1 MKIRKRLTFSP
12 FLAGLLTLSAAAL
25 AQTGLG
31 PYQPLTT
38 IVIPP
43 NSANA
48 NSGALQGGF
57 DISWFD
63 YSTERFFIA
72 DRGTVPGAGQV
83 DVIDAAQ
90 AKFLFSIPGFVGA
103 RPGAGRSGPDGLIVI
118 PQRNELWVGDG
129 DTTVKVID
137 LSTNKIVATIDV
149 SGGGGNT
156 RADEI
161 AYDAKDNI
169 FFITVPDGPIPYAA
183 FISTTT
189 RQVLGYYSFMDAAGG
204 GVEQPAWDPQSNQ
217 FFINV
222 NPASGPLTIQ
232 ALDPVGMSVNHVYP
246 TPCKTRNAGLVLG
259 PNEHLF
265 TSCGIVMDARN
276 GTILANISSG
286 LPQALSA
293 ADEIWYNPGDD
304 RVYFGSAN
312 AGVVDAETNQFV
324 TFLFNGAQTGT
335 SGGGHTIA
343 VDSFNGYVFLPSSGG
358 GVGGNIKVL
367 APGTYTQPPSV
378 AAPGTGVTIVVNGPN
393 PTANFTFQ
401 AVSNQITLDASL
413 STTPN
418 PGPAFSWAVAPGY
431 PSAGITA
438 GNTAKPSIQLS
449 TRGTYQFTVTVTDA
463 GGATATQAVTV
474 KF

>member
-1 MKIRKRLTFSP
+1 MNLWKPLTFSLFMGGILVLP
-12 FLAGLLTLSAAAL
+12 SAAT

-31 PYQPLTT
+31 PYQPLST

-43 NSANA
+43 NSANGNVGGLA
-48 NSGALQGGF
+48 GGF

-63 YSTERFFIA
+63 FSTERFFIA
-72 DRGTVPGAGQV
+72 DRGTIPGAGQV
-83 DVIDAAQ
+83 DIIDAAQ
-90 AKFLFSIPGFVGA
+90 AKFLTAIPGFVGA
-103 RPGAGRSGPDGLIVI
+103 RPGAGKSGPDGVIVI

-129 DTTVKVID
+129 DTTVKVVD
-137 LSTNKIVATIDV
+137 LSTNNIVATIDV

-169 FFITVPDGPIPYAA
+169 FFITIPDGPIPYAA

-204 GVEQPAWDPQSNQ
+204 GIEQPAWDPQTNQ

-222 NPASGPLTIQ
+222 NPASGPLTIE
-232 ALDPVGMSVNHVYP
+232 ALDPVMMTVNHVYP
-246 TPCKTRNAGLVLG
+246 TPCKTRNAGLALG
-259 PNEHLF
+259 PNERLY

-276 GTILANISSG
+276 GNILANISSG

-304 RVYFGSAN
+304 RVYFGSPN
-312 AGVVDAETNQFV
+312 VGVVDAETNQFV
-324 TFLFNGAQTGT
+324 TFLFPGAQTGT

-343 VDSFNGYVFLPSSGG
+343 VDSFNGYIFLPSSGG
-358 GVGGNIKVL
+358 GVGGNIKVF

-378 AAPGTGVTIVVNGPN
+378 AAPGTGVTVVVNGPN
-393 PTANFTFQ
+393 PTGVASFQ
-401 AVSNQITLDASL
+401 AVSNQIALDASL

-418 PGPAFSWAVAPGY
+418 PGPSFSWATVPGY
-431 PSAGITA
+431 PSASITA
-438 GNTAKPSIQLS
+438 GNTARPSIQLS
-449 TRGTYQFTVTVTDA
+449 TRGVYKFNVTVTDS
-463 GGATATQAVTV
+463 GGAAATQAITV
-474 KF
+474 QY